1 MSRTLLIVIRL
12 IGWGL
17 FIVSFVT
24 PLGGSGPEAKQRGI
38 ELFQHSLVGG
48 LLYTA
53 IGTLGI
59 LFGGSAAGFA
69 LFGLLYLF
77 GNLLPNLSVFI
88 WRLPP
93 VLCLMAIIMAWS
105 WLLATPFGSAEPG
118 IRLDMGIPRPAS
130 ECLCYYP
137 WVFGITI
144 IHVSAMLA
152 RFQKNFQ
159 SESQDSLS
167 QSSAAAPSSQAGT
180 PPDSK
185 AQ

>member
-1 MSRTLLIVIRL
+1 MSRALLIGLRL

-38 ELFQHSLVGG
+38 ELFQQSLYGG

-59 LFGGSAAGFA
+59 LLGGSAAGFA
-69 LFGLLYLF
+69 LIGMLF
-77 GNLLPNLSVFI
+77 LICGLLPNLSVFI

-93 VLCLMAIIMAWS
+93 VLCLMAIIMVWS
-105 WLLATPFGSAEPG
+105 WLLATPMGLADPG
-118 IRLDMGIPRPAS
+118 IRMNMGIPRRAS

-137 WVFGITI
+137 WAFGITI

-152 RFQKNFQ
+152 RLQKNFQ

-167 QSSAAAPSSQAGT
+167 QNSAAAPSSQAGT